1 MGFDFETSIII
12 LDISVIVSLILTV
25 LFGFIKGFPKACNR
39 LLIVLVSV
47 IIFMFMLKP
56 LTNVLM
62 TTKFSESF
70 MDRIVS
76 ITGSSLE
83 DYGIEAKNGGYI
95 IKDVVEEIVKK
106 TIYNN
111 NPEYSSSSELAS
123 LVSSA
128 SSMIV
133 RSIVYV
139 VGLILL
145 GIIQMI
151 LSIIFFIIRR
161 IAGIRL
167 KKGRAKLFGAL
178 ASVATFVI
186 MFTITY
192 LPLYGTLTFS
202 KQIFED
208 IKKGTSLEKENKET
222 ADLIDQVIEATDDSI
237 IVNYVLDPLSKIFYK
252 DKGHVETRYLG
263 EVLSFEYNKEKI
275 NICKEYDNISQAVPT
290 IIKIYQLSNGN
301 NVVIN
306 LEEYTDSDIDSISN
320 VFSKSRLLRISM
332 PALVEYI
339 SFSMEKNSSVEI
351 KDIVTSLKGINWEE
365 ELDSFAS
372 AINVFKNHHHVYIDT
387 SDLSYIYNSKTNVL
401 FLEDLTARLI
411 NMQLVYKVAMPYA
424 VEKLDEYLKKNV
436 SSDFDLSSL
445 KEVNWKDDG
454 ASLFNFVF
462 SSYKLILDLD
472 VDMNNFEAIL
482 KKPELI
488 NTVDSIFTNLAS
500 VDVFNEKV
508 LPAVM
513 DYLIIKVENNEK
525 LKNFNFN
532 YENIKNT
539 NWKDEIASVKNIL
552 KEIINAYQ
560 ELNFDKDN
568 WQRIL
573 KNNELETYATNIVNA
588 LLSSNL
594 IEKEII
600 PCLANE
606 ISFLVEKNKDNIP
619 FDTRVILNICE
630 KDNIKNLL
638 QNDIG
643 KVISILRDLNTIG
656 VLNNQK
662 MDLNDTVTQKRL
674 VNIIETIFTLSTIKG
689 NEKEILTSILDMANI
704 NETLQENGIV
714 LNFDGE
720 IDWEKEGKR
729 IGIIFKNIL
738 ELTGGL
744 ENFDL
749 VSIITDTKETEKR
762 EKVADIIATFAESNI
777 FKDSIYNLIDVL
789 TTNVSPDYQV
799 TFSEEEKK
807 AIETNG
813 FKNEVL
819 ILFEIIDDAQNYLEG
834 KTDIA
839 TLDEEMLKK
848 IMLKASEGVIASKVL
863 GTALNTALGDKVT
876 FDLRTRENMANC
888 AEMVYSAIKL
898 AKTVNRA
905 SSIDLSDTNEIN
917 SLVESIAGLSKSD
930 ETVELANQLI
940 SNVLSLDESLELTK
954 EDIQDA
960 SSKVKDVCK
969 KYQESSDKEN
979 FNLEKYKESLSE
991 EDKKDFEGSKLA
1003 ELILNIFFN

>member
-1 MGFDFETSIII
+1 M
-12 LDISVIVSLILTV
+12 
-25 LFGFIKGFPKACNR
+25 
-39 LLIVLVSV
+39 
-47 IIFMFMLKP
+47 
-56 LTNVLM
+56 
-62 TTKFSESF
+62 
-70 MDRIVS
+70 
-76 ITGSSLE
+76 
-83 DYGIEAKNGGYI
+83 
-95 IKDVVEEIVKK
+95 
-106 TIYNN
+106 
-111 NPEYSSSSELAS
+111 
-123 LVSSA
+123 
-128 SSMIV
+128 
-133 RSIVYV
+133 
-139 VGLILL
+139 
-145 GIIQMI
+145 
-151 LSIIFFIIRR
+151 
-161 IAGIRL
+161 
-167 KKGRAKLFGAL
+167 
-178 ASVATFVI
+178 
-186 MFTITY
+186 
-192 LPLYGTLTFS
+192 
-202 KQIFED
+202 
-208 IKKGTSLEKENKET
+208 
-222 ADLIDQVIEATDDSI
+222 
-237 IVNYVLDPLSKIFYK
+237 
-252 DKGHVETRYLG
+252 
-263 EVLSFEYNKEKI
+263 
-275 NICKEYDNISQAVPT
+275 
-290 IIKIYQLSNGN
+290 
-301 NVVIN
+301 
-306 LEEYTDSDIDSISN
+306 
-320 VFSKSRLLRISM
+320 
-332 PALVEYI
+332 
-339 SFSMEKNSSVEI
+339 
-351 KDIVTSLKGINWEE
+351 
-365 ELDSFAS
+365 
-372 AINVFKNHHHVYIDT
+372 
-387 SDLSYIYNSKTNVL
+387 
-401 FLEDLTARLI
+401 
-411 NMQLVYKVAMPYA
+411 
-424 VEKLDEYLKKNV
+424 
-436 SSDFDLSSL
+436 
-445 KEVNWKDDG
+445 
-454 ASLFNFVF
+454 
-462 SSYKLILDLD
+462 
-472 VDMNNFEAIL
+472 
-482 KKPELI
+482 
-488 NTVDSIFTNLAS
+488 
-500 VDVFNEKV
+500 
-508 LPAVM
+508 
-513 DYLIIKVENNEK
+513 
-525 LKNFNFN
+525 
-532 YENIKNT
+532 
-539 NWKDEIASVKNIL
+539 
-552 KEIINAYQ
+552 
-560 ELNFDKDN
+560 
-568 WQRIL
+568 
-573 KNNELETYATNIVNA
+573 NA

-594 IEKEII
+594 VEKEII

-619 FDTRVILNICE
+619 FDTQVILNICE

-662 MDLNDTVTQKRL
+662 MDLNDTVAQERL

-762 EKVADIIATFAESNI
+762 EKVADIIAAFAESNI

-848 IMLKASEGVIASKVL
+848 IMLKASEGVIASKIL

>member
-1 MGFDFETSIII
+1 
-12 LDISVIVSLILTV
+12 
-25 LFGFIKGFPKACNR
+25 
-39 LLIVLVSV
+39 
-47 IIFMFMLKP
+47 
-56 LTNVLM
+56 
-62 TTKFSESF
+62 
-70 MDRIVS
+70 
-76 ITGSSLE
+76 
-83 DYGIEAKNGGYI
+83 
-95 IKDVVEEIVKK
+95 
-106 TIYNN
+106 
-111 NPEYSSSSELAS
+111 
-123 LVSSA
+123 
-128 SSMIV
+128 
-133 RSIVYV
+133 
-139 VGLILL
+139 
-145 GIIQMI
+145 
-151 LSIIFFIIRR
+151 
-161 IAGIRL
+161 
-167 KKGRAKLFGAL
+167 
-178 ASVATFVI
+178 
-186 MFTITY
+186 
-192 LPLYGTLTFS
+192 
-202 KQIFED
+202 
-208 IKKGTSLEKENKET
+208 
-222 ADLIDQVIEATDDSI
+222 
-237 IVNYVLDPLSKIFYK
+237 
-252 DKGHVETRYLG
+252 
-263 EVLSFEYNKEKI
+263 
-275 NICKEYDNISQAVPT
+275 
-290 IIKIYQLSNGN
+290 
-301 NVVIN
+301 
-306 LEEYTDSDIDSISN
+306 
-320 VFSKSRLLRISM
+320 
-332 PALVEYI
+332 
-339 SFSMEKNSSVEI
+339 
-351 KDIVTSLKGINWEE
+351 
-365 ELDSFAS
+365 
-372 AINVFKNHHHVYIDT
+372 
-387 SDLSYIYNSKTNVL
+387 
-401 FLEDLTARLI
+401 
-411 NMQLVYKVAMPYA
+411 MQLVYKVAMPYA

-539 NWKDEIASVKNIL
+539 NWKDEITSVKNIL

-594 IEKEII
+594 VEKEII

-619 FDTRVILNICE
+619 FDTQVILNICE

-662 MDLNDTVTQKRL
+662 MDLNDTVTQERL
-674 VNIIETIFTLSTIKG
+674 VSIIETIFTLSTIKG

-714 LNFDGE
+714 LNFNGE

-762 EKVADIIATFAESNI
+762 EKVADIIAAFAESNI

-848 IMLKASEGVIASKVL
+848 IMLKASEGVIASKIL